1 MTRDGRNGTADFS
14 GQGAA
19 THGGRGGEDAADAVD
34 AEDAADAEVLEE
46 RKSIV
51 GLMD

>member
-19 THGGRGGEDAADAVD
+19 THGGRGGEDAADAVARAVTMQRHTD
-34 AEDAADAEVLEE
+34 RARGSDL
-46 RKSIV
+46 K
-51 GLMD
+51 